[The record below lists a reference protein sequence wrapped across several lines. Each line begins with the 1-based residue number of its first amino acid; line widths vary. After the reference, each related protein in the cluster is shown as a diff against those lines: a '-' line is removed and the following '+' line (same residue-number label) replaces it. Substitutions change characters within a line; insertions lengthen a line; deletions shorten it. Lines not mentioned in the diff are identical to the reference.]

1 MSLTAARHRSSLP
14 IAVVFLGAAASL
26 PATAEVPT
34 DSPIRLTLAEA
45 IERARETAPRLRELR
60 SLEAAAGAGVDAAH
74 GARLPQLDL
83 SAGYTRQS
91 HVPELTGFIPGE
103 GVVTLFPDLPDNY
116 ALRLGVSVPLYTGG
130 RLSGQIEA
138 AEEQLAASASD
149 VEAGEA
155 DMVLETT
162 LAYWDLALSRSREK
176 VLRQAVAS
184 YEVHQKEAQDRL
196 AVGMA
201 ARHEVLQVQVSRD
214 RAELARLEAA
224 NEAAVAAANLAR
236 LLDFPPE
243 SALEAIDPLDDLP
256 APPGEREALRATALA
271 ARPERAAVA
280 ARLQA
285 AEARAKAERGDLWPQ
300 VRAGAGYDL
309 SDPNRR
315 ILPPEAGF
323 EDTWE
328 VSLGVA
334 FNLYDG
340 GIRRAELARAMA
352 EADALRHHLDDLDR
366 AILLQVETSALAL
379 DSARAGTSVAAN
391 ALVAAQESERV
402 AGDRFRAGLIP
413 SSERLDAETALLFAG
428 LDRAT
433 TQARAQMAAAR
444 RARAVG
450 N

>member
-1 MSLTAARHRSSLP
+1 VSPTLPGYRAALLLALVL
-14 IAVVFLGAAASL
+14 IGARPL
-26 PATAEVPT
+26 PAKAEDT
-34 DSPIRLTLAEA
+34 DPSAIRLTLAEA
-45 IERARETAPRLRELR
+45 IARAREEAPHLRELR
-60 SLEAAAGAGVDAAH
+60 ALETAAAAGVDAAH
-74 GARLPQLDL
+74 GARLPQLDI
-83 SAGYTRQS
+83 SAGYARQS
-91 HVPELTGFIPGE
+91 HVPEFTGLIPGE
-103 GVVTLFPDLPDNY
+103 GIVTLFPDLPDNY
-116 ALRLGVSVPLYTGG
+116 LLRVGASIPLYAGG

-138 AEEQLAASASD
+138 AEGQLEATASD
-149 VEAGEA
+149 LEAGEA
-155 DMVLETT
+155 DLVLETT
-162 LAYWDLALSRSREK
+162 LAYWDLALSRSREE
-176 VLRQAVAS
+176 VLRQAIAA

-224 NEAAVAAANLAR
+224 NQAAVAAANLGR
-236 LLDFPPE
+236 LLGYPPE
-243 SALEAIDPLDDLP
+243 SALETIDSLDDLP
-256 APPGEREALRATALA
+256 APAGDREALRATALA

-280 ARLQA
+280 ARMQA
-285 AEARAKAERGDLWPQ
+285 AEARARAERGDLRPQ

-309 SDPNRR
+309 ADPNRR

-340 GIRRAELARAMA
+340 GIRRAELARATA
-352 EADALRHHLDDLDR
+352 EADALRYRLADLDR
-366 AILLQVETSALAL
+366 AIILQVETSALAL
-379 DSARAGTSVAAN
+379 DSARAGTTVAAS

-428 LDRAT
+428 LDHAT
-433 TQARAQMAAAR
+433 TYARARMAAAR
-444 RARAVG
+444 LTRAVG
-450 N
+450 D